1 MVQTVPSLF
10 VRQTMPRLFI
20 LGLLSFIMTGC
31 AVKQQPLYAWGSYEP
46 MLYASYKDPAKA
58 EDMRV
63 YLTSQISEAERRN
76 QKVPPG
82 LYAELG
88 TLYLQAGD
96 NDKALGLYAK
106 ERNTWPESR
115 GMMDAM
121 IRTLERRQT
130 PSAEGSPK

>member
-1 MVQTVPSLF
+1 
-10 VRQTMPRLFI
+10 
-20 LGLLSFIMTGC
+20 
-31 AVKQQPLYAWGSYEP
+31 
-46 MLYASYKDPAKA
+46 MLYASYKDPTKA

-88 TLYLQAGD
+88 TLYLQVGD

-121 IRTLERRQT
+121 IKTLERRQA
-130 PSAEGSPK
+130 PSAEASTK